1 MLLDRSQPARAH
13 VDAWTAQAAVRAE
26 ADDVL
31 EALTDPARIARWAPV
46 QFEVDGLAGGRLISG
61 SRESVSGTIGG
72 VRARFEVE
80 VVRADTERLELVAHG
95 PVSFDVT
102 YTFRGEDG
110 IVVVDAYVSLRRQ
123 RGFTAQLLRTV
134 AAGLLSA
141 GALGSALARLEA
153 SLAPRPAGAQLLA
166 A

>member
-1 MLLDRSQPARAH
+1 MLLRRSQPGNGC
-13 VDAWTAQAAVRAE
+13 VDAWTAQAVVCGGPDE
-26 ADDVL
+26 VL
-31 EALTDPARIARWAPV
+31 EALTDPARIARWAPI

-61 SRESVSGTIGG
+61 SHEWVSGTIAG
-72 VRARFEVE
+72 VHARFEVE

-95 PVSFDVT
+95 PVSFEVT
-102 YTFRGEDG
+102 YTFRGDDG
-110 IVVVDAYVSLRRQ
+110 VVVVDACVSLRRQ
-123 RGFTAQLLRTV
+123 RGLTAQLLRTV

-153 SLAPRPAGAQLLA
+153 SLSRPVGAELLA

>member
-1 MLLDRSQPARAH
+1 MLLRRPHPAKSNM
-13 VDAWTAQAAVRAE
+13 DAWTAQATVCARADE
-26 ADDVL
+26 VL

-46 QFEVDGLAGGRLISG
+46 QFEVEGLAGGRLISG
-61 SRESVSGTIGG
+61 SREWVSGTIAG

-102 YTFRGEDG
+102 YTFRDEDG
-110 IVVVDAYVSLRRQ
+110 VVVVDAHVSLRRQ
-123 RGFTAQLLRTV
+123 RGFTAQLLRSA

-141 GALGSALARLEA
+141 GALASALGRLEA
-153 SLAPRPAGAQLLA
+153 SLSRPVGAELLVA
-166 A
+166 

>member
-1 MLLDRSQPARAH
+1 MLLRRSQPDSTY
-13 VDAWTAQAAVRAE
+13 VDAWSAHAAVRAR
-26 ADDVL
+26 ADEVL

-46 QFEVDGLAGGRLISG
+46 QFEVDGLAGGKLVAG
-61 SRESVSGTIGG
+61 SHERVSGMIAGLQ
-72 VRARFEVE
+72 ARFEVD
-80 VVRADTERLELVAHG
+80 VVRADKERLELVAHG

-102 YTFRGEDG
+102 YTFRGDDG
-110 IVVVDAYVSLRRQ
+110 VVVVDAHVSLRRQ

-153 SLAPRPAGAQLLA
+153 SLLRPVEAELLA